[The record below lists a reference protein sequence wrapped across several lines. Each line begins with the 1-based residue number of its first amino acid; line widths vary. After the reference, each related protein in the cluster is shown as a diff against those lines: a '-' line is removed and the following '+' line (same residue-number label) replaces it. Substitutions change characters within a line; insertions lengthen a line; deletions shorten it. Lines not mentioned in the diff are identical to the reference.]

1 MILILASTKSVRD
14 RIHSRTSE
22 KVINLAPRVQL
33 TNRKSSLIS
42 KWIANWF
49 PVFPGQFLVQR
60 IKEYLRRQ
68 DGEING
74 RKSKIRQIYC
84 WLKSRQKSW
93 FHEFISTQRVPH
105 GHCVLSLVGSES
117 RQETGREF
125 ANPIRE
131 SRFKMALVDWDD
143 EINFLRDK
151 GHMVGWNFKII
162 KYTKSR
168 RVLILQ

>member
-1 MILILASTKSVRD
+1 M
-14 RIHSRTSE
+14 SE
-22 KVINLAPRVQL
+22 
-33 TNRKSSLIS
+33 
-42 KWIANWF
+42 WIANWF
-49 PVFPGQFLVQR
+49 PGFPGEFLVQS

-74 RKSKIRQIYC
+74 GKNKIRQIYC

-93 FHEFISTQRVPH
+93 FHELIATQRLPD
-105 GHCVLSLVGSES
+105 GHCVLSSVRLES

-131 SRFKMALVDWDD
+131 SRFKMAWVDWDD
-143 EINFLRDK
+143 EINFHREK
-151 GHMVGWNFKII
+151 GHMVGWNFEVI

-168 RVLILQ
+168 RALILQQFTRKMLGDFS